1 MIAVTPFM
9 DGDRLKE
16 FRARFGIT
24 NDPAEFVR
32 FRTRILHAARKS
44 LNLLL
49 ENDRDA
55 LEAEFAFR
63 NGSHFA
69 SSRHGAFTGIS
80 PHGIVEELQ
89 QANSFPQLIERIQ
102 HVLWTFE
109 TFGYFKEK
117 TRYGDRDYSGLKFV
131 ANLSEAIDLSPGVD
145 LRLYIENGRAEL
157 APAGVPILDSQ
168 VDRATQWLAQYP
180 DVQKEFR
187 QALWILAEK
196 KRDQFRQ
203 AQDSLRFGLE
213 KLLKLLLHNTSR
225 LEDQGRPLKD
235 WLSVNGVQDDLRD
248 VAVQIMVLLTKQYQN
263 AAVKHDSS
271 IAQGEQKIWQEFEA
285 EYMIYQYAT
294 LFRLLDEAQK
304 NPESGKDKVAVVRS
318 SETA

>member
-1 MIAVTPFM
+1 M
-9 DGDRLKE
+9 DRDRLKE

-24 NDPAEFVR
+24 NGPAEFVQ

-69 SSRHGAFTGIS
+69 SSRHRAFTGVS
-80 PHGIVEELQ
+80 PHGVAEELE
-89 QANSFPQLIERIQ
+89 QATSFPQLIERIQ

-109 TFGYFKEK
+109 ALGYFKEK
-117 TRYGDRDYSGLKFV
+117 TRYGDRDYSGLQF
-131 ANLSEAIDLSPGVD
+131 AASLGEALDLSPGVD
-145 LRLYIENGRAEL
+145 LRLILESGRAEL

-168 VDRATQWLAQYP
+168 VDSATQWLARYP

-187 QALWILAEK
+187 QALSILADK
-196 KRDQFRQ
+196 KRSQFRQ

-213 KLLKLLLHNTSR
+213 KLLKLLLNNALR
-225 LEDQGRPLKD
+225 LEDQGRPLKE
-235 WLSVNGVQDDLRD
+235 WLSDKGVHENLRD
-248 VAVQIMVLLTKQYQN
+248 VAVQIMVLLSKQYQN
-263 AAVKHDSS
+263 AAVKHDSN
-271 IAQGEQKIWQEFEA
+271 IAQGAEKSWQEFEV
-285 EYMIYQYAT
+285 EYMIYQHAT
-294 LFRLLDEAQK
+294 LFRLLDEAEK
-304 NPESGKDKVAVVRS
+304 SVESGKDN
-318 SETA
+318 TAPV